1 MSQGLN
7 NDIAVSKTRRVVK
20 NLRWWVLV
28 LFLLGVTVNYIT
40 RNSLGIIAPELKAT
54 LGITTEQYSWI
65 VGAFQLAYT
74 IFQPL
79 CGWLIDVIGL
89 KLGFMICATL
99 WALACIAH
107 AGAGS
112 WLHLAILR
120 FFMGGAEAAATPANA
135 KTIGEWFPKSERPI
149 AAGWAGVGFSIG
161 AMLAPPIIYF
171 AHASFGWQG
180 AFMFT
185 GALALL
191 WAGVGFSIGAM
202 LAPPIIYFA
211 HASFGWQGAFMFTGA
226 LALLWVV
233 LWWAFYQ
240 TPEKHPNL
248 SKSELEYIKQD
259 NEAPPVKQPFF
270 TALKTVSKNKRFY
283 GIAIPAFMAEP
294 AWAVL
299 SFWVPLYLA
308 KEHGMDLK
316 QIAMFA
322 WLPFLAA
329 DLGSVVSG
337 YLTRLY
343 VRWFGCTRV
352 NSVIAS
358 SVTGAFL
365 MLSLALVAITRDP
378 YITIILISI
387 GGFGHQIIS
396 CMLSALVVE
405 SFDKGQ
411 MATVN
416 GMRGSAAWIASFLFS
431 LLIGVTADKIGFNP
445 LFIAMGFFDLIG
457 AVFLVAFIAE
467 RRAKRA

>member
-1 MSQGLN
+1 MSQGIN
-7 NDIAVSKTRRVVK
+7 NDMTASKPRHIVK
-20 NLRWWVLV
+20 NLRWWILV

-40 RNSLGIIAPELKAT
+40 RNSLGILAPELKSN

-74 IFQPL
+74 LFQPL

-89 KLGFMICATL
+89 KLGFMICAGL
-99 WALACIAH
+99 WALACLMH
-107 AGAGS
+107 AGAGN
-112 WLHLAILR
+112 WVHLALLR

-185 GALALL
+185 GILA
-191 WAGVGFSIGAM
+191 M
-202 LAPPIIYFA
+202 
-211 HASFGWQGAFMFTGA
+211 
-226 LALLWVV
+226 LWVV
-233 LWWAFYQ
+233 LWWAFYHN
-240 TPEKHPNL
+240 PDKHPNL
-248 SKSELEYIKQD
+248 SKAELDFIRQD
-259 NEAPPVKQPFF
+259 NEAPPIKLPFL
-270 TALKTVSKNKRFY
+270 TALKTVGKNKRFY
-283 GIAIPAFMAEP
+283 GIAILAFMAEP
-294 AWAVL
+294 AWAVM
-299 SFWVPLYLA
+299 SFWVPLYLS
-308 KEHGMDLK
+308 KTYGMDLK
-316 QIAMFA
+316 QIALFA

-329 DLGSVVSG
+329 DLGSIASG
-337 YLTRLY
+337 YLTKLYTRL
-343 VRWFGCTRV
+343 FGLSRV
-352 NSVIAS
+352 NSVVAS
-358 SVTGAFL
+358 SVSGAFL
-365 MLSLALVAITRDP
+365 MVSLAVMAFTNNP
-378 YITIILISI
+378 YIAIVLISI

-431 LLIGVTADKIGFNP
+431 LIIGVTADKIGFNP

-457 AVFLVAFIAE
+457 AFFLVTFIAE

>member
-1 MSQGLN
+1 MSQGIN
-7 NDIAVSKTRRVVK
+7 NDMTASKPRHIVT
-20 NLRWWVLV
+20 NLRWWILV
-28 LFLLGVTVNYIT
+28 ILLRGCTVHYIT
-40 RNSLGIIAPELKAT
+40 RNSLSILASELKSS
-54 LGITTEQYSWI
+54 LVITTEQYSWI

-74 IFQPL
+74 LFQPL

-89 KLGFMICATL
+89 KLGFMICAGL
-99 WALACIAH
+99 WALACLMH
-107 AGAGS
+107 AGAGN
-112 WLHLAILR
+112 WVHLALLR

-185 GALALL
+185 GILA
-191 WAGVGFSIGAM
+191 M
-202 LAPPIIYFA
+202 
-211 HASFGWQGAFMFTGA
+211 
-226 LALLWVV
+226 LWVV
-233 LWWAFYQ
+233 LWWAFYHS
-240 TPEKHPNL
+240 PDKHPNL
-248 SKSELEYIKQD
+248 SKAELDFIRQD
-259 NEAPPVKQPFF
+259 NEAPPVKLPFL
-270 TALKTVSKNKRFY
+270 TALKTVGKNKRFY

-294 AWAVL
+294 AWAVM
-299 SFWVPLYLA
+299 SFWVPLYLS
-308 KEHGMDLK
+308 KTYGMDLK
-316 QIAMFA
+316 QIALFA

-329 DLGSVVSG
+329 DLGSIASG
-337 YLTRLY
+337 YLTKLYTRL
-343 VRWFGCTRV
+343 FGLSRV
-352 NSVIAS
+352 NSVVAS
-358 SVTGAFL
+358 SVSGAFL
-365 MLSLALVAITRDP
+365 MVSLAVMAFTNNP
-378 YITIILISI
+378 YIAIVLISI

-431 LLIGVTADKIGFNP
+431 LIIGVTADKIGFNP

-457 AVFLVAFIAE
+457 AFFLVTFIAE

>member
-1 MSQGLN
+1 MSQGIN
-7 NDIAVSKTRRVVK
+7 AGISASKTRRVVRH
-20 NLRWWVLV
+20 LRWWVLA
-28 LFLLGVTVNYIT
+28 LFLMGVTVNYIT
-40 RNSLGIIAPELKAT
+40 RNSLGILAPELKSSI
-54 LGITTEQYSWI
+54 GITTEQYSWI

-74 IFQPL
+74 LFQPI

-99 WALACIAH
+99 WALMCIFH

-112 WLHLAILR
+112 WIQLAILR
-120 FFMGGAEAAATPANA
+120 FFMGSAEAAATPANA
-135 KTIGEWFPKSERPI
+135 KTLGEWFPKKERPV

-185 GALALL
+185 G
-191 WAGVGFSIGAM
+191 V
-202 LAPPIIYFA
+202 
-211 HASFGWQGAFMFTGA
+211 

-233 LWWAFYQ
+233 LWWLFYQ
-240 TPEKHPNL
+240 SPEKHPNL
-248 SKSELEYIKQD
+248 SAEELAYIKQD
-259 NEAPPVKQPFF
+259 NEPPAVRLPFF
-270 TALKTVSKNKRFY
+270 TALKTVGKNKRFY

-294 AWAVL
+294 AWAVM

-329 DLGSVVSG
+329 DLGSVASG
-337 YLTRLY
+337 YLTKVY
-343 VRWFGCTRV
+343 VRLFGCTRV
-352 NSVIAS
+352 NSIVAS

-365 MLSLALVAITRDP
+365 MVSLAIVTLTRDP
-378 YITIILISI
+378 YITIALISI

-416 GMRGSAAWIASFLFS
+416 GMRGSCAWIASFLFS

-445 LFIAMGFFDLIG
+445 LFIAMGLFDLIG
-457 AVFLVAFIAE
+457 AVFLIAFIAE
-467 RRAKRA
+467 RRASRA

>member
-1 MSQGLN
+1 MSQNIN
-7 NDIAVSKTRRVVK
+7 NEIAVSKTRRVVK
-20 NLRWWVLV
+20 NLRWWMLV

-40 RNSLGIIAPELKAT
+40 RNSLGILAPELKT
-54 LGITTEQYSWI
+54 ELGITTEQYSWI

-74 IFQPL
+74 LFQPI

-89 KLGFMICATL
+89 KLGFAICAVL
-99 WALACIAH
+99 WAAACIAH
-107 AGAGS
+107 AGAGN
-112 WLHLAILR
+112 WLHMALLR
-120 FFMGGAEAAATPANA
+120 FGMGASEAAATPANA

-185 GALALL
+185 GLLAL
-191 WAGVGFSIGAM
+191 V
-202 LAPPIIYFA
+202 
-211 HASFGWQGAFMFTGA
+211 
-226 LALLWVV
+226 WVA
-233 LWWAFYQ
+233 LWWAFYHS
-240 TPEKHPNL
+240 PNKHPNL
-248 SKSELEYIKQD
+248 SKEELAFIQQD
-259 NEAPPVKQPFF
+259 NEAAPVKLPFF
-270 TALKTVSKNKRFY
+270 TALRAIGKNKRFY

-294 AWAVL
+294 AWAVM

-308 KEHGMDLK
+308 KAYGMDLK
-316 QIAMFA
+316 QIALFA

-329 DLGSVVSG
+329 DLGSVASG

-343 VRWFGCTRV
+343 VRVFGCTRV
-352 NSVIAS
+352 NSIVAS
-358 SVTGAFL
+358 SITGAFL
-365 MLSLALVAITRDP
+365 MISLTVMAFTSNPYVAIA
-378 YITIILISI
+378 LISV

-431 LLIGVTADKIGFNP
+431 LIIGVTADTIGFNP

-457 AVFLVAFIAE
+457 ALFLVAFIAE
-467 RRAKRA
+467 RRAATRA

>member
-1 MSQGLN
+1 MSQGIN
-7 NDIAVSKTRRVVK
+7 NDMTASKPRHIVK
-20 NLRWWVLV
+20 NLRWWILV

-40 RNSLGIIAPELKAT
+40 RNSLGILAPELKSN

-74 IFQPL
+74 LFQPL

-89 KLGFMICATL
+89 KLGFMICAGL
-99 WALACIAH
+99 WALACLMH
-107 AGAGS
+107 AGAGN
-112 WLHLAILR
+112 WVHLALLR
-120 FFMGGAEAAATPANA
+120 FFMGGAEAAAPPANA

-185 GALALL
+185 GILA
-191 WAGVGFSIGAM
+191 M
-202 LAPPIIYFA
+202 
-211 HASFGWQGAFMFTGA
+211 
-226 LALLWVV
+226 LWVV
-233 LWWAFYQ
+233 LWWEFYHN
-240 TPEKHPNL
+240 PDKHPNL
-248 SKSELEYIKQD
+248 SKAELDFIRQD
-259 NEAPPVKQPFF
+259 NEAPPVKLPFL
-270 TALKTVSKNKRFY
+270 TALKTVGKNKRFY

-294 AWAVL
+294 AWAVM
-299 SFWVPLYLA
+299 SFWVPLYLS
-308 KEHGMDLK
+308 KTYGMDLK
-316 QIAMFA
+316 QIALFA

-329 DLGSVVSG
+329 DLGSIASG
-337 YLTRLY
+337 YLTKLYTRL
-343 VRWFGCTRV
+343 FGLSRV
-352 NSVIAS
+352 NSVVAS
-358 SVTGAFL
+358 SVSGAFL
-365 MLSLALVAITRDP
+365 MVSLAVMAFTNNP
-378 YITIILISI
+378 YIAIVLISI

-431 LLIGVTADKIGFNP
+431 LIIGVTADKIGFNP

-457 AVFLVAFIAE
+457 AFFLVTFIAE

>member
-1 MSQGLN
+1 MSLDMNQP
-7 NDIAVSKTRRVVK
+7 AVAVKEKRKIK
-20 NLRWWVLV
+20 NLRWWMLA

-40 RNSLGIIAPELKAT
+40 RNSLGILAPELKT
-54 LGITTEQYSWI
+54 SLGMTTEQYSWI
-65 VGAFQLAYT
+65 VGAFQIAYT
-74 IFQPL
+74 VFQPL

-89 KLGFMICATL
+89 KIGFLICAGI
-99 WALACIAH
+99 WALMCMLH

-112 WLHLAILR
+112 WMQLAILR

-135 KTIGEWFPKSERPI
+135 KTIGEWFPKKERPI

-161 AMLAPPIIYF
+161 AMLAPPIIVV
-171 AHASFGWQG
+171 AHVSFGWQG
-180 AFMFT
+180 AFMFS
-185 GALALL
+185 GVLA
-191 WAGVGFSIGAM
+191 M
-202 LAPPIIYFA
+202 
-211 HASFGWQGAFMFTGA
+211 
-226 LALLWVV
+226 LWVV
-233 LWWAFYQ
+233 LWWLFYHN
-240 TPEKHPNL
+240 PEQHPNL

-259 NEAPPVKQPFF
+259 NEPAPVKLPFLK
-270 TALKTVSKNKRFY
+270 ALATVSKNKRFY

-308 KEHGMDLK
+308 NERGMDLK

-329 DLGSVVSG
+329 DLGSVASG
-337 YLTRLY
+337 YLTRIY
-343 VRWFGCTRV
+343 AKVFGTSRV
-352 NSVIAS
+352 NSIVAS

-365 MLSLALVAITRDP
+365 MISLALVAITQDP
-378 YITIILISI
+378 YITIALISV
-387 GGFGHQIIS
+387 GGFGHQVIS

-416 GMRGSAAWIASFLFS
+416 GMRGSFAWIASFLFS
-431 LLIGVTADKIGFNP
+431 LLIGVTADKIGYNP

-457 AVFLVAFIAE
+457 AVFLIAFIAE
-467 RRAKRA
+467 RRQKPRQA

>member
-1 MSQGLN
+1 MSQGIN
-7 NDIAVSKTRRVVK
+7 NDMAANKPRRVVK
-20 NLRWWVLV
+20 NLRWWMLI

-40 RNSLGIIAPELKAT
+40 RNSLGILAPELKSS

-74 IFQPL
+74 LFQPL

-89 KLGFMICATL
+89 KLGFMICAGL
-99 WALACIAH
+99 WALACLLH

-112 WLHLAILR
+112 WLQLAILR

-149 AAGWAGVGFSIG
+149 ASGWAGVGFSIG
-161 AMLAPPIIYF
+161 AMLAPPIIYV

-185 GALALL
+185 GVLA
-191 WAGVGFSIGAM
+191 M
-202 LAPPIIYFA
+202 
-211 HASFGWQGAFMFTGA
+211 
-226 LALLWVV
+226 LWVV
-233 LWWAFYQ
+233 LWWIFYN
-240 TPEKHPNL
+240 TPDNHPNL
-248 SKSELEYIKQD
+248 SQSELDYIHQD
-259 NEAPPVKQPFF
+259 KEAPAIKLPFL
-270 TALKTVSKNKRFY
+270 TALKTVARNKRFY

-299 SFWVPLYLA
+299 SFWVPLYLS
-308 KEHGMDLK
+308 KELGMDLK

-329 DLGSVVSG
+329 DLGSVASG

-343 VRWFGCTRV
+343 TRIFGCTRI
-352 NSVIAS
+352 NSVVAS

-365 MLSLALVAITRDP
+365 MISLAIVAFTKSP

-431 LLIGVTADKIGFNP
+431 LMIGVTADKIGFNP
-445 LFIAMGFFDLIG
+445 LFIAMGFFALIG
-457 AVFLVAFIAE
+457 AFFLVTFIAE
-467 RRAKRA
+467 RRAQRA

>member
-1 MSQGLN
+1 MSQNIN
-7 NDIAVSKTRRVVK
+7 NEIAVSKTRRVVK
-20 NLRWWVLV
+20 NLRWWMLV

-40 RNSLGIIAPELKAT
+40 RNSLGILAPELKT
-54 LGITTEQYSWI
+54 ELGITTEQYSWI

-74 IFQPL
+74 LFQPI

-89 KLGFMICATL
+89 KLGFAICAVL
-99 WALACIAH
+99 WAAACIAH
-107 AGAGS
+107 AGAGN
-112 WLHLAILR
+112 WLHMALLR
-120 FFMGGAEAAATPANA
+120 FGMGASEAAATPANA

-171 AHASFGWQG
+171 APASFGWQG

-185 GALALL
+185 GFLAL
-191 WAGVGFSIGAM
+191 V
-202 LAPPIIYFA
+202 
-211 HASFGWQGAFMFTGA
+211 
-226 LALLWVV
+226 WVA
-233 LWWAFYQ
+233 LWWAFYHS
-240 TPEKHPNL
+240 PNKHPNL
-248 SKSELEYIKQD
+248 SKEELAFIQQD
-259 NEAPPVKQPFF
+259 NEAAPVKLPFF
-270 TALKTVSKNKRFY
+270 TALRAIGKNKRFY

-294 AWAVL
+294 AWAVM

-308 KEHGMDLK
+308 KAYGMDLK
-316 QIAMFA
+316 QIALFA

-329 DLGSVVSG
+329 DLGSVASG

-343 VRWFGCTRV
+343 VRIFGCTRV
-352 NSVIAS
+352 NSIVAS
-358 SVTGAFL
+358 SITGAFL
-365 MLSLALVAITRDP
+365 MISLAVMAFTSNPYVAIA
-378 YITIILISI
+378 LISV

-431 LLIGVTADKIGFNP
+431 LIIGVTADTIGFNP

-457 AVFLVAFIAE
+457 ALFLVAFIAE
-467 RRAKRA
+467 RRAATRA

>member
-1 MSQGLN
+1 MSQGIN
-7 NDIAVSKTRRVVK
+7 NDMAANKPRRVVK
-20 NLRWWVLV
+20 NLRWWMLI

-40 RNSLGIIAPELKAT
+40 RNSLGILAPELKSS

-74 IFQPL
+74 LFQPL

-89 KLGFMICATL
+89 KLGFMICAGL
-99 WALACIAH
+99 WALACLLH

-112 WLHLAILR
+112 WLQLAILR

-149 AAGWAGVGFSIG
+149 ASGWAGVGFSIG
-161 AMLAPPIIYF
+161 AMLAPPIIYV

-185 GALALL
+185 GVLA
-191 WAGVGFSIGAM
+191 M
-202 LAPPIIYFA
+202 
-211 HASFGWQGAFMFTGA
+211 
-226 LALLWVV
+226 LWVV
-233 LWWAFYQ
+233 LWWIFYN
-240 TPEKHPNL
+240 TPDNHPNL
-248 SKSELEYIKQD
+248 SQSELDYIHQD
-259 NEAPPVKQPFF
+259 KEAPAIKLPFF
-270 TALKTVSKNKRFY
+270 TALKTVARNKRFY

-299 SFWVPLYLA
+299 SFWVPLYLS
-308 KEHGMDLK
+308 KELGMDLK

-329 DLGSVVSG
+329 DLGSVASG

-343 VRWFGCTRV
+343 TRIFGCTRI
-352 NSVIAS
+352 NSVVAS

-365 MLSLALVAITRDP
+365 MISLAIVAFTKSP

-431 LLIGVTADKIGFNP
+431 LMIGVTADKIGFNP

-457 AVFLVAFIAE
+457 AFFLVTFIAE
-467 RRAKRA
+467 RRAQRA

>member
-1 MSQGLN
+1 MSQNIN
-7 NDIAVSKTRRVVK
+7 NEIAVSKTRRVVK

-40 RNSLGIIAPELKAT
+40 RNSLGILAPELKT
-54 LGITTEQYSWI
+54 ELGITTEQYSWI

-74 IFQPL
+74 IFQPI

-89 KLGFMICATL
+89 KLGFAVCAIL
-99 WALACIAH
+99 WAVACIAH
-107 AGAGS
+107 AGAGN
-112 WLHLAILR
+112 WLHMALLR
-120 FFMGGAEAAATPANA
+120 FGMGASEAAATPANA

-185 GALALL
+185 GFLAL
-191 WAGVGFSIGAM
+191 V
-202 LAPPIIYFA
+202 
-211 HASFGWQGAFMFTGA
+211 
-226 LALLWVV
+226 WVA
-233 LWWAFYQ
+233 LWWAFYHN
-240 TPEKHPNL
+240 PNKHPNL
-248 SKSELEYIKQD
+248 SKEELAFIQQD
-259 NEAPPVKQPFF
+259 NEPAPVKLPFF
-270 TALKTVSKNKRFY
+270 TALRTIGKNKRFY

-294 AWAVL
+294 AWAVM

-308 KEHGMDLK
+308 KAYGMDLK
-316 QIAMFA
+316 QIALFA

-329 DLGSVVSG
+329 DLGSVASG
-337 YLTRLY
+337 YLTKLY
-343 VRWFGCTRV
+343 VRVFGCTRV
-352 NSVIAS
+352 NSIVAS

-365 MLSLALVAITRDP
+365 MISLAVMAFTNNPYVAIA
-378 YITIILISI
+378 LISV

-431 LLIGVTADKIGFNP
+431 LIIGVTADTIGFNP

-457 AVFLVAFIAE
+457 ALFLVAFIAE
-467 RRAKRA
+467 RRAAKRA

>member
-1 MSQGLN
+1 MSQGIN
-7 NDIAVSKTRRVVK
+7 NDMAVSKPRRIVK

-40 RNSLGIIAPELKAT
+40 RNSLGILAPELKT
-54 LGITTEQYSWI
+54 SLGITTEQYSWI

-74 IFQPL
+74 LFQPL

-89 KLGFMICATL
+89 KLGFMICAGL
-99 WALACIAH
+99 WALTCLLH
-107 AGAGS
+107 AGAGN

-135 KTIGEWFPKSERPI
+135 KTIGEWFPKSERPV

-185 GALALL
+185 GVLA
-191 WAGVGFSIGAM
+191 AA
-202 LAPPIIYFA
+202 
-211 HASFGWQGAFMFTGA
+211 
-226 LALLWVV
+226 WVV
-233 LWWAFYQ
+233 LWWAFYHN
-240 TPEKHPNL
+240 PDKHPNL
-248 SKSELEYIKQD
+248 SKEELEFIRQD
-259 NEAPPVKQPFF
+259 NEPPAVKLPFL
-270 TALKTVSKNKRFY
+270 TALKTVGKNKRFY

-294 AWAVL
+294 AWAVM
-299 SFWVPLYLA
+299 SFWVPLYLSKA
-308 KEHGMDLK
+308 YGMDLK
-316 QIAMFA
+316 QIALFA

-329 DLGSVVSG
+329 DLGSVASG
-337 YLTRLY
+337 YLTKLY
-343 VRWFGCTRV
+343 VRLFGCSRV
-352 NSVIAS
+352 NSIVAS
-358 SVTGAFL
+358 SVSGAFL
-365 MLSLALVAITRDP
+365 MISLAAMAFTNNPYVAIA
-378 YITIILISI
+378 LISI

-416 GMRGSAAWIASFLFS
+416 GMRGSAAWIASFAFS
-431 LLIGVTADKIGFNP
+431 LIIGVTADKIGFNP

-457 AVFLVAFIAE
+457 AVFLVTFIAE

>member
-1 MSQGLN
+1 MSQGIN
-7 NDIAVSKTRRVVK
+7 NDMTASKPRHIVK
-20 NLRWWVLV
+20 NLRWWILV

-40 RNSLGIIAPELKAT
+40 RNSLGILAPELKSN

-74 IFQPL
+74 LFQPL

-89 KLGFMICATL
+89 KLGFMICAGL
-99 WALACIAH
+99 WALACLMH
-107 AGAGS
+107 AGAGN
-112 WLHLAILR
+112 WVHLALLR
-120 FFMGGAEAAATPANA
+120 FFMGGAEAAAPPANA

-185 GALALL
+185 GILA
-191 WAGVGFSIGAM
+191 M
-202 LAPPIIYFA
+202 
-211 HASFGWQGAFMFTGA
+211 
-226 LALLWVV
+226 LWVV
-233 LWWAFYQ
+233 LWWAFYHN
-240 TPEKHPNL
+240 PDKHPNL
-248 SKSELEYIKQD
+248 SKAELDFIRQD
-259 NEAPPVKQPFF
+259 NEAPPVKLPFL
-270 TALKTVSKNKRFY
+270 TALKTVGKNKRFY

-294 AWAVL
+294 AWAVM
-299 SFWVPLYLA
+299 SFWVPLYLS
-308 KEHGMDLK
+308 KTYGMDLK
-316 QIAMFA
+316 QIALFA

-329 DLGSVVSG
+329 DLGSIASG
-337 YLTRLY
+337 YLTKLYTRL
-343 VRWFGCTRV
+343 FGLSRV
-352 NSVIAS
+352 NSVVAS
-358 SVTGAFL
+358 SVSGAFL
-365 MLSLALVAITRDP
+365 MVSLAVMAFTNNP
-378 YITIILISI
+378 YIAIVLISI

-431 LLIGVTADKIGFNP
+431 LIIGVTANKIGFNP

-457 AVFLVAFIAE
+457 AFFLVTFIAE

>member
-1 MSQGLN
+1 MSQGIN
-7 NDIAVSKTRRVVK
+7 NDMTASKPRHIVK
-20 NLRWWVLV
+20 NLRWWILV

-40 RNSLGIIAPELKAT
+40 RNSLGILAPELKSN

-74 IFQPL
+74 LFQPL

-89 KLGFMICATL
+89 KLGFMICAGL
-99 WALACIAH
+99 WALACLMH
-107 AGAGS
+107 AGAGN
-112 WLHLAILR
+112 WVHLALLR

-185 GALALL
+185 GILA
-191 WAGVGFSIGAM
+191 M
-202 LAPPIIYFA
+202 
-211 HASFGWQGAFMFTGA
+211 
-226 LALLWVV
+226 LWVV
-233 LWWAFYQ
+233 LWWAFYHN
-240 TPEKHPNL
+240 PDKHPNL
-248 SKSELEYIKQD
+248 SKAELDFIRQD
-259 NEAPPVKQPFF
+259 NEAPPIKLPFL
-270 TALKTVSKNKRFY
+270 TALKTVGKNKRFY

-294 AWAVL
+294 AWAVM
-299 SFWVPLYLA
+299 SFWVPLYLS
-308 KEHGMDLK
+308 KTYGMDLK
-316 QIAMFA
+316 QIALFA

-329 DLGSVVSG
+329 DLGSIASG
-337 YLTRLY
+337 YLTKLYTRL
-343 VRWFGCTRV
+343 FGLSCV
-352 NSVIAS
+352 NSVVVS
-358 SVTGAFL
+358 SVSGAFL
-365 MLSLALVAITRDP
+365 MVSLAVMAFTNNP
-378 YITIILISI
+378 YIAIVLISI

-431 LLIGVTADKIGFNP
+431 LIIGVTADKIGFNP

-457 AVFLVAFIAE
+457 AFFLVTFIAE

>member
-1 MSQGLN
+1 MSQGIN
-7 NDIAVSKTRRVVK
+7 NDLTASKSRRVVK

-40 RNSLGIIAPELKAT
+40 RNSLGILAPELEKE
-54 LGITTEQYSWI
+54 LGINSAQYSYI

-99 WALACIAH
+99 WAIACIAH

-112 WLHLAILR
+112 WLHMAVLR
-120 FFMGGAEAAATPANA
+120 FGMGASEAAATPANA
-135 KTIGEWFPKSERPI
+135 KTIGEWFPKSERPV

-185 GALALL
+185 G
-191 WAGVGFSIGAM
+191 F
-202 LAPPIIYFA
+202 
-211 HASFGWQGAFMFTGA
+211 
-226 LALLWVV
+226 LALLWVA
-233 LWWAFYQ
+233 LWWAFYHN
-240 TPEKHPNL
+240 PEQHPNL
-248 SKSELEYIKQD
+248 SKEELEYIQQD
-259 NEAPPVKQPFF
+259 NEPPAVKLPFL
-270 TALKTVSKNKRFY
+270 TALRNISKNKRFY

-294 AWAVL
+294 AWAVM

-308 KEHGMDLK
+308 KTYGMELK
-316 QIAMFA
+316 QIALFA

-329 DLGSVVSG
+329 DLGSVASG
-337 YLTRLY
+337 YLTKLY
-343 VRWFGCTRV
+343 VRVFGCTRV
-352 NSVIAS
+352 NSVVAS
-358 SVTGAFL
+358 SVSGAFL
-365 MLSLALVAITRDP
+365 MLSLAMMAFTTNPYVAIA
-378 YITIILISI
+378 LISI

-416 GMRGSAAWIASFLFS
+416 GMRGSAAWIASFAFS
-431 LLIGVTADKIGFNP
+431 LIIGVTADKIGFNP

>member
-1 MSQGLN
+1 MSQGIN
-7 NDIAVSKTRRVVK
+7 NDMTASKPRHIVK
-20 NLRWWVLV
+20 NLRWWILV

-40 RNSLGIIAPELKAT
+40 RNSLGILAPELKSN

-74 IFQPL
+74 LFQPL

-89 KLGFMICATL
+89 KLGFMICAGL
-99 WALACIAH
+99 WALACLMH
-107 AGAGS
+107 AGAGN
-112 WLHLAILR
+112 WVHLALLR
-120 FFMGGAEAAATPANA
+120 FFMGGAEAAATLANA

-185 GALALL
+185 GILA
-191 WAGVGFSIGAM
+191 M
-202 LAPPIIYFA
+202 
-211 HASFGWQGAFMFTGA
+211 
-226 LALLWVV
+226 LWVV
-233 LWWAFYQ
+233 LWWAFYHN
-240 TPEKHPNL
+240 PDKHPNL
-248 SKSELEYIKQD
+248 SKAELDFIRQD
-259 NEAPPVKQPFF
+259 NEAPPVKLPFL
-270 TALKTVSKNKRFY
+270 TALKTVGKNKRFY

-294 AWAVL
+294 AWAVM
-299 SFWVPLYLA
+299 SFWVPLYLS
-308 KEHGMDLK
+308 KTYGMDLK
-316 QIAMFA
+316 QIALFA

-329 DLGSVVSG
+329 DLGSIASG
-337 YLTRLY
+337 YLTKLYTRL
-343 VRWFGCTRV
+343 FGLSRV
-352 NSVIAS
+352 NSVVAS
-358 SVTGAFL
+358 SVSGAFL
-365 MLSLALVAITRDP
+365 MVSLAVMAFTNNP
-378 YITIILISI
+378 YIAIVLISI

-431 LLIGVTADKIGFNP
+431 LIIGVTADKIGFNP

-457 AVFLVAFIAE
+457 AFFLVTFIAE

>member
-1 MSQGLN
+1 MSL
-7 NDIAVSKTRRVVK
+7 DINQSSSVIKEKRKLK
-20 NLRWWVLV
+20 NLRWWMLV

-40 RNSLGIIAPELKAT
+40 RNSLGILAPELKT
-54 LGITTEQYSWI
+54 SLNISTEQYSWI

-89 KLGFMICATL
+89 KVGFMVCAIV
-99 WALACIAH
+99 WAMMSLLH
-107 AGAGS
+107 AGVSG
-112 WLHLAILR
+112 WLQLAVLR

-135 KTIGEWFPKSERPI
+135 KTIGEWFPKKERPI

-161 AMLAPPIIYF
+161 AMLAPPIIVL
-171 AHASFGWQG
+171 AHVSFGWQG
-180 AFMFT
+180 AFLFS
-185 GALALL
+185 GLLAM
-191 WAGVGFSIGAM
+191 V
-202 LAPPIIYFA
+202 
-211 HASFGWQGAFMFTGA
+211 
-226 LALLWVV
+226 WVV
-233 LWWAFYQ
+233 LWGLFYHS
-240 TPEKHPNL
+240 PETHPNL
-248 SKSELEYIKQD
+248 SREELAIIKQD
-259 NEAPPVKQPFF
+259 NEPAPVRQPFF
-270 TALKTVSKNKRFY
+270 TALATVAKNKRFY

-308 KEHGMDLK
+308 KDQGMDLK
-316 QIAMFA
+316 HIAMFA

-329 DLGSVVSG
+329 DFGSVISG

-343 VRWFGCTRV
+343 ARLFGCSRI
-352 NSVIAS
+352 NSVVAS

-365 MLSLALVAITRDP
+365 MISLALVSITKDP
-378 YITIILISI
+378 YVAIMLISI
-387 GGFGHQIIS
+387 GGFGHQVIS

-416 GMRGSAAWIASFLFS
+416 GMRGSFAWIASFLFS

-445 LFIAMGFFDLIG
+445 LFIAMGFFDLFG
-457 AVFLVAFIAE
+457 AVFLIAFIAE
-467 RRAKRA
+467 RRSRVH

>member
-1 MSQGLN
+1 MSQGIN
-7 NDIAVSKTRRVVK
+7 NDMTASKPRHIVK
-20 NLRWWVLV
+20 NLRWWILV

-40 RNSLGIIAPELKAT
+40 RNSLGILAPELKSN

-74 IFQPL
+74 LFQPL

-89 KLGFMICATL
+89 KLGFMICAGL
-99 WALACIAH
+99 WALACLMH
-107 AGAGS
+107 AGAGN
-112 WLHLAILR
+112 WVHLALLR
-120 FFMGGAEAAATPANA
+120 FFMGGAEAAAPPANA

-185 GALALL
+185 GILA
-191 WAGVGFSIGAM
+191 M
-202 LAPPIIYFA
+202 
-211 HASFGWQGAFMFTGA
+211 
-226 LALLWVV
+226 LWVV
-233 LWWAFYQ
+233 LWWAFYHN
-240 TPEKHPNL
+240 PDKHPNL
-248 SKSELEYIKQD
+248 SKAELDFIRQD
-259 NEAPPVKQPFF
+259 NEAPPVKLPFL
-270 TALKTVSKNKRFY
+270 TALKTVGKNKRFY

-294 AWAVL
+294 AWAVM
-299 SFWVPLYLA
+299 SFWVPLYLS
-308 KEHGMDLK
+308 KTYGMDLK
-316 QIAMFA
+316 QIALFA

-329 DLGSVVSG
+329 DLGSIGSG
-337 YLTRLY
+337 YLTKLYTRL
-343 VRWFGCTRV
+343 FGLSRV
-352 NSVIAS
+352 NSVVAS
-358 SVTGAFL
+358 SVSGAFL
-365 MLSLALVAITRDP
+365 MVSLAVMAFTNNP
-378 YITIILISI
+378 YIAIVLISI

-431 LLIGVTADKIGFNP
+431 LIIGVTADKIGFNP

-457 AVFLVAFIAE
+457 AFFLVTFIAE